1 MFFWLMA
8 IPFFVIIAMFTLFK
22 LPANDLKKP
31 EEIQDTAMAFRMV
44 LQHDAAAKLMEA
56 YRADAKST
64 LFDLGSYNMEG
75 DGWKAMLEGSK
86 YLPANFISDT
96 DNIVT
101 YIRCLNGL
109 REVVNCRKATGIY
122 MITASAVPS
131 SDAQTARWFETVGAE
146 DLAEQ
151 LGKYAGSFPI
161 RQNGYSLP
169 KKPRKQEGETDEAY
183 AVRLN
188 AYKAEKKDYAKLKR
202 RYYDFGD
209 KLPRPDTTVGQVRA
223 YPFDEGEEAN
233 ERVIVR
239 RIRSAQGNT
248 VNYETV
254 KVPVDIP
261 DADGQSFDFNGEAII
276 FTESGLCKE
285 GPCACTKGTDCG
297 EGVYCLSGTC
307 SADCGLYGFDP
318 NRTCYTTCISDSQCP
333 EGYSCKDSVC
343 EDNNKSCLSAND
355 CPSSAPYC
363 NNGECSTTQILT
375 CGLTSSMSLDT
386 WKAGWANC
394 TTCPAGQYKKYK
406 SFEDFPDAWE
416 GGNDSTYYPIAS
428 DLGCVDIPQ
437 INGYT
442 TIPNAKRWIKRTGWE
457 TGPGKIWR
465 YRVNIP
471 CYGKDEEWDL
481 IGPYVN
487 WWEAQEICGKL
498 GKTLAPNIWDLSEWY
513 GGGCEYVRMWQ
524 IVTSTAIGTGREI
537 SDILNI
543 GCDYDND
550 DDCYQLYAYTNG
562 NWIYNDPY
570 RSVYAVNMSKYD
582 VEMAYRR
589 EEGLYTSNGDS
600 TNYVLCGPTDGSYL
614 APLESD

>member
-22 LPANDLKKP
+22 LPSNDLKKP
-31 EEIQDTAMAFRMV
+31 EEIQDTAMAFRMA

-56 YRADAKST
+56 YRADSEST

-75 DGWKAMLEGSK
+75 EGWKAMLEGSK
-86 YLPANFISDT
+86 YLPANFITDT

-131 SDAQTARWFETVGAE
+131 ADAQTARWFETVGAE

-223 YPFDEGEEAN
+223 YPFDEEEEAN

-239 RIRSAQGNT
+239 RIRSAEGNT

-261 DADGQSFDFNGEAII
+261 DADGQTFDFNGEAVI
-276 FTESGLCKE
+276 FTESSSCKE

-318 NRTCYTTCISDSQCP
+318 NRTCYTTCTSDSQCP
-333 EGYSCKDSVC
+333 EGYFCDSGVC
-343 EDNNKSCLSAND
+343 TTTKTCSTNDD
-355 CPSSAPYC
+355 CPSAKPYC
-363 NNGECSTTQILT
+363 NYNVCSAYPPYTVGQVVASATNSTKNHSHAISQAVDPRRCDQYSTNPIIILST
-375 CGLTSSMSLDT
+375 VTV
-386 WKAGWANC
+386 
-394 TTCPAGQYKKYK
+394 PAGKYK
-406 SFEDFPDAWE
+406 IVLKGEAGYYDSSYSGHATAW
-416 GGNDSTYYPIAS
+416 GGIITAEKVVQD
-428 DLGCVDIPQ
+428 G
-437 INGYT
+437 T
-442 TIPNAKRWIKRTGWE
+442 TFTIKSISG
-457 TGPGKIWR
+457 
-465 YRVNIP
+465 
-471 CYGKDEEWDL
+471 
-481 IGPYVN
+481 
-487 WWEAQEICGKL
+487 
-498 GKTLAPNIWDLSEWY
+498 WY
-513 GGGCEYVRMWQ
+513 GGGPSNYGYWFW
-524 IVTSTAIGTGREI
+524 TGAGTGLWE
-537 SDILNI
+537 
-543 GCDYDND
+543 
-550 DDCYQLYAYTNG
+550 NG
-562 NWIYNDPY
+562 N
-570 RSVYAVNMSKYD
+570 VA
-582 VEMAYRR
+582 
-589 EEGLYTSNGDS
+589 
-600 TNYVLCGPTDGSYL
+600 L
-614 APLESD
+614 AAGRQ